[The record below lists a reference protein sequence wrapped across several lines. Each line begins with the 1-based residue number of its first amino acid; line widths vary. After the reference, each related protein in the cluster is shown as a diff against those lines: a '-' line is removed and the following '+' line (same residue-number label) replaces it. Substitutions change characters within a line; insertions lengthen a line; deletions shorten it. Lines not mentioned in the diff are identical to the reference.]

1 VQEALSVSRV
11 MLSRRSAALAA
22 VLSCF
27 AVVLPA
33 CDDAASSTQSGAV
46 GEVRPR
52 SLDDLARE
60 EDDAAMSSAAADLAA
75 QFERDAAAL
84 RSLRGDAGALDR
96 SDGAAS
102 PPAAPR
108 RGVVFN
114 DPPRQ
119 TPGPRTAPANDSSA
133 TQGSGT
139 SASGG
144 ADGAASDLPDV
155 LTADASTAPPEVRLR
170 EAMVALRRELYQTA
184 SYDDAPLRQYLA
196 MSALAMIDPERAL
209 DPDALVDLDP
219 RERDLLRA
227 YQQFFINLGKELTSS
242 GDDERLLSLI
252 DELKQTVSNRGP
264 LTIARAEFCTRVDG
278 FGRFRPFS
286 RNAFLAGSGQQV
298 VIYTEID
305 EFSSARNAEGQWVT
319 DLSQE
324 LSIYNT
330 HDNIPV
336 WRLDW
341 QPATDVSA
349 TKLSDFFITH
359 LITIPERLGVGRY
372 TMKVRVRDEAAGSI
386 AEAGI
391 EFQIVADENLAAKIE

>member
-1 VQEALSVSRV
+1 
-11 MLSRRSAALAA
+11 MMSRRSAALAA
-22 VLSCF
+22 TLSCF
-27 AVVLPA
+27 AIVLPA

-60 EDDAAMSSAAADLAA
+60 EDDAATSSAASDLAA

-96 SDGAAS
+96 SGGAAP

-119 TPGPRTAPANDSSA
+119 APAGPRSAPVNGGSAN
-133 TQGSGT
+133 QGSGA
-139 SASGG
+139 SAAGG
-144 ADGAASDLPDV
+144 ADDAPAQLPEV

-209 DPDALVDLDP
+209 DPEALVDLDP

-264 LTIARAEFCTRVDG
+264 LAIARAEFCTRVDG

-298 VIYTEID
+298 VVYTEID
-305 EFSSARNAEGQWVT
+305 EFSSARNAEGKWVT

-330 HDNIPV
+330 YDNIPV